1 MTITT
6 TKSNQRKPW
15 AATDTVYRNQQLLV
29 HVGTPLLAALVVSVT
44 GIRGGSGLFCTW
56 LGLHLITGALLA
68 KFGRRKYSIANS
80 SLQILCFASVIMF
93 VTAAVSVLLPVFV
106 QGIAAFSS
114 NLLFQD
120 ASTVEPGADLTNGG
134 ILHAIIGTTLIVIL
148 ASIISIP
155 LGILAALYITEVRG
169 RLTPYVRFFVQAMSG
184 VPSIVAGLFVY
195 AALVISGILP
205 YSGLS
210 GAIALS
216 ILMLPTVARTAEEV
230 LLLVPDDLRSAALAL
245 GATQR
250 KVIRMVVLPSAGAGL
265 VTASILGIARVAGET
280 APLLFTAFGATS
292 VNTNPFSEPM
302 SALPIYIF
310 TQLLLGGE
318 NDVARAWFA
327 SMILMIMVGLLF
339 GTARFLVN
347 RRSLN

>member
-1 MTITT
+1 MTITS
-6 TKSNQRKPW
+6 TKSHSRMPW
-15 AATDTVYRNQQLLV
+15 AATDTVYRSQQLLV
-29 HVGTPLLAALVVSVT
+29 HVGTPLLAALVVALT
-44 GIRGGSGLFCTW
+44 GIRGGSGLFFTW
-56 LGLHLITGALLA
+56 LGLHLVTGALLA

-80 SLQILCFASVIMF
+80 SMQVLLVASLVLF
-93 VTAAVSVLLPVFV
+93 VTAAMSVLLPVFAK
-106 QGIAAFSS
+106 GIAAFSS

-120 ASTVEPGADLTNGG
+120 ASTVEPGAGLETGG
-134 ILHAIIGTTLIVIL
+134 ILHAILGTTLIVIL

-155 LGILAALYITEVRG
+155 IGILAALYVTEVRG
-169 RLTPYVRFFVQAMSG
+169 KLTPYVRFFVQAMSG

-195 AALVISGILP
+195 AALIVTGILTF
-205 YSGLS
+205 SGAS

-265 VTASILGIARVAGET
+265 VTAAILGVARVTGET
-280 APLLFTAFGATS
+280 APLLLTAFGSTAL
-292 VNTNPFSEPM
+292 NANPFSEPM

-310 TQLLLGGE
+310 TQMLLGTE

-327 SMILMIMVGLLF
+327 CMVLMIMVGILF
-339 GTARFLVN
+339 GTARLLVS
-347 RRSLN
+347 RRNLK